1 MKTPVELKYSKT
13 HEWVRFISDTEAEVG
28 LTDYAQNALGDL
40 VFVNLPEVDAEAVK
54 EETICDVE
62 SVKAVSDVYAPVN
75 GTVSEVNRSA
85 DGTYFIKISHS
96 DSFTGVIGGLDYVYY
111 AEGDSVKANVPVGYS
126 NGESEVQVTMYSQGE
141 LLNCF
146 YVTEENNLA
155 WTSQN

>member
-13 HEWVRFISDTEAEVG
+13 HEWVRFISDTEAEVA

-75 GTVSEVNRSA
+75 GTVSEVNEELLDAPEKINSDPYGAWLFRLTDVSDCDDLLDA
-85 DGTYFIKISHS
+85 DA
-96 DSFTGVIGGLDYVYY
+96 Y
-111 AEGDSVKANVPVGYS
+111 AAFC
-126 NGESEVQVTMYSQGE
+126 ESE
-141 LLNCF
+141 
-146 YVTEENNLA
+146 EN
-155 WTSQN
+155 